1 METIMERFLKRT
13 ARIVNGQ
20 ISGKSGCGLRV
31 GAVRR
36 IDEWTAAADVFGC
49 NGVLVQRY
57 TADRH
62 TGEIRRVF

>member
-1 METIMERFLKRT
+1 MERFLKRT
-13 ARIVNGQ
+13 VRIVNGQ
-20 ISGKSGCGLRV
+20 IGGKAGCGLRI

-36 IDEWTAAADVFGC
+36 IDEWTAAADVIGC

-62 TGEIRRVF
+62 TGEIRRVL